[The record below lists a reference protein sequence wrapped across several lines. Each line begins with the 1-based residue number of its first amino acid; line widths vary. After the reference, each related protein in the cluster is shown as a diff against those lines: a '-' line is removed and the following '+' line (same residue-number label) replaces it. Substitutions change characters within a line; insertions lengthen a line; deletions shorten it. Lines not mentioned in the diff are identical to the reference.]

1 MSGYCKMQTANC
13 KVKDEAP
20 RQTTEARV
28 NELAERLLD
37 FATGCVK
44 LWARAGRT
52 MPGRYIA
59 GQLLRAASSAGANY
73 EEACGAESHADFTH
87 KLQISLKELREAC
100 YWLKLM
106 GRSQLVPDEQLS
118 VLVEQAGILSRM
130 VGKSIVTAKSRR

>member
-1 MSGYCKMQTANC
+1 MQGASCKM
-13 KVKDEAP
+13 KDEIPNPAAMP
-20 RQTTEARV
+20 RV

-37 FATGCVK
+37 FATGSVR

-59 GQLLRAASSAGANY
+59 GQLLRSASSAGANY
-73 EEACGAESHADFTH
+73 EEACGAESRADFTH

-100 YWLKLM
+100 YWLRLL
-106 GRSQLVPDEQLS
+106 GRSQLVPDDHLS
-118 VLVEQAGILSRM
+118 ALLDQAGGLSRM